1 MKYFIAFAMFVLS
14 PFGLTG
20 QELERADTIYRNGN
34 VLTVNSKDET
44 VSAFAVKG
52 DRFLAVGSDE
62 EVMLRR
68 TKHTE
73 VVDLLGMTVIP
84 GLIDSHVHSTGAAV
98 YEYDHAVP
106 PMHEIADVLGYIK
119 QRAELLDDDQWIF
132 LSQVFI
138 TRLKEQR
145 FPTREEMDKVAPNN
159 PVMFRTGPDTA
170 VNSRALELSGIDESF
185 QTPEDASYK
194 LERDADGRLTGVLR
208 SGRSLLKYESNTK
221 SPSQQERIFQLKAL
235 IKDYNSVGITSVSD
249 RNAGD
254 GAVDIWRALYE
265 EEQLN
270 VRVFLYYSMNA
281 RAGTDAIRQRIDAAA
296 ADPLHQY
303 NPHLWLRGVKVFL
316 DGGMLTGS
324 AFMRKPWGVSEIY
337 SINDSEYR
345 GMRYIDQERL
355 YQFSKL
361 MLEKGFQMTAHSVG
375 DGAVHALL
383 DAYKTIDEYDF
394 KVQEHRPCI
403 THCNFMSA
411 EAIDDMAKLGVV
423 ADLQPAWLYMD
434 GKTLLKQFG
443 QQRTAYF
450 QPYRSLFEKGVIIG
464 GGSDHMQRIG
474 SLRSVNPYNP
484 FLGMWI
490 TMRRQPR
497 YMSSPLHP
505 EQAITRLEALR
516 LYTMNNAFLTFE
528 EKEKGSIEAGKL
540 ADFVVIDRNIAK
552 VDLDEVKDTKVLK
565 TFLGGEVVYEVKPK
579 DHD

>member
-1 MKYFIAFAMFVLS
+1 MRILLITACYLLS
-14 PFGLTG
+14 YNNVFSQGP
-20 QELERADTIYRNGN
+20 ERADTVYINGN
-34 VLTVNSKDET
+34 VLTVNGKNET
-44 VSAFAVKG
+44 ATAFAVQG
-52 DRFLAVGSDE
+52 DRLLTVGTRE
-62 EVMLRR
+62 ETLLHRSKSTR
-68 TKHTE
+68 I
-73 VVDLLGMTVIP
+73 VDLKGATVIP
-84 GLIDSHVHSTGAAV
+84 GLIDSHVHSTGASV

-106 PMHEIADVLGYIK
+106 PMHEIADVLSYIK
-119 QRAELLDDDQWIF
+119 QRAELLEDDQWIS

-145 FPTREEMDKVAPNN
+145 FPTRDEMDSVAPNN

-170 VNSRALELSGIDESF
+170 VNSRALELSGIDDTF
-185 QTPEDASYK
+185 KVPEGANYK
-194 LERDADGRLTGVLR
+194 LERDADGKLTGVLR

-221 SPSQQERIFQLKAL
+221 SPSQEERISQVKKL
-235 IKDYNSVGITSVSD
+235 IHDYNSVGITSVSD

-254 GAVDIWRALYE
+254 GAVDIWRTLHKT
-265 EEQLN
+265 QTLN

-281 RAGTDAIRQRIDAAA
+281 KAAPDAIAKRIEAAA
-296 ADPLHQY
+296 SDPLHQY

-337 SINDSEYR
+337 SITDPKYQ
-345 GMRYIDQERL
+345 GMRYIEQERL

-383 DAYKTIDEYDF
+383 DAYRMIDESDF
-394 KVQEHRPCI
+394 KIKEHRPCI

-411 EAIDDMAKLGVV
+411 DAIQSMAELGVV

-434 GKTLLKQFG
+434 GKTLLRQFG
-443 QQRTAYF
+443 QKRTEFF
-450 QPYRSLFEKGVIIG
+450 QPYRTLFDIGVVIG

-490 TMRRQPR
+490 TLKRQPR
-497 YMSSPLHP
+497 YMTTSLHP
-505 EQAITRLEALR
+505 EQAITRQEALR
-516 LYTMNNAFLTFE
+516 LYTINNAFLTFE
-528 EKEKGSIEAGKL
+528 EKKKGSIEKGKL
-540 ADFVVIDRNIAK
+540 ADFVIIDRDITK
-552 VDLDEVKDTKVLK
+552 VDLDKVKDTKVLK
-565 TFLGGEVVYEVKPK
+565 TYLGGKLVYDSVKPR
-579 DHD
+579 D